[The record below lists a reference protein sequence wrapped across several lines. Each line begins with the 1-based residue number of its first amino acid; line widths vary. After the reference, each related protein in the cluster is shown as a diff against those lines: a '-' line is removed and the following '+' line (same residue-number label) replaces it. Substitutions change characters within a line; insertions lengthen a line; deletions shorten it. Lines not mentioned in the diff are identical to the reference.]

1 MFVGYNI
8 PNTVIGMNSTEWPE
22 DLQERSYFTNYLCG
36 DGTPRSCPGPG
47 VSHQRDGSE
56 YIGNEGQIVGR
67 GPTTSLGPCR
77 PARRPVRRRAA
88 RRERV
93 SPRRLL
99 HMGRISD
106 GRRHEGS
113 ANRSAPDA
121 AVAVTARQMIPVK
134 WWAGRER

>member
-56 YIGNEGQIVGR
+56 YIGNEGQIARPGADDEPPGHAPRPSSRSTSGR
-67 GPTTSLGPCR
+67 P
-77 PARRPVRRRAA
+77 
-88 RRERV
+88 
-93 SPRRLL
+93 
-99 HMGRISD
+99 
-106 GRRHEGS
+106 EGAS
-113 ANRSAPDA
+113 EPKAPPY
-121 AVAVTARQMIPVK
+121 I
-134 WWAGRER
+134 